1 MERLGKSIYNGEYIV
16 YDDGTVY
23 SCKSKK
29 NLKQN
34 DNGHG
39 YLTVSICISG
49 KPRTRYVHRLIAEAF
64 LENPNMLPEVNHKD
78 ENPGNNRLDNL
89 EWCDSKYNKNYGR
102 RAHKF
107 SKSRGK
113 AVICIETG
121 IVYHGIREAMRQT
134 GINASEICACCNGYR
149 GTKQAGGYHWMY
161 A

>member
-29 NLKQN
+29 NLKQS
-34 DNGHG
+34 DNRHG

-121 IVYHGIREAMRQT
+121 IAYHGIREAMRQT
-134 GINASEICACCNGYR
+134 CINASEICACCNGYR